1 MDIEDLT
8 KKLNGIDYLMPRNYD
23 KLEEDFMYNFI
34 NILLKNMNEIED
46 INNTIFKK
54 CIRNIERNLKPKS
67 KIKYYELNYFSRK
80 MYTENLINKEDLA
93 FIKSYTK
100 TKKVRS
106 QSGILEVAI
115 MTSPGNFS
123 CAYDCYYCPDQKD
136 MPRSYI
142 KEEPA
147 VKRAAANDFDPVKQF
162 YDRAT
167 TYSLNGHDVD
177 KIELII
183 LGGTW
188 SSYPYS
194 YQQEFI
200 RDLYFAANTFY
211 LNNEDK
217 NRKRLTIEEEQKIN
231 EDCLCHIVGLTLE
244 TRPDSITPEEIIRFN
259 YFGVTRVQ
267 LGVQHTDNKILK
279 KINRQSTIEDAIKAI
294 KLLKDCGFKIMIHIM
309 PNLPYSNPEKDMIM
323 FENIISNPDLQ
334 TDEWKIYP
342 TSVTTTSNK
351 DVEEV
356 NTVIEKWFRD
366 GKYKPYSTDELYDVL
381 IYAKTRVPRWIR
393 IARVFRDIPL
403 PNITGGADVPNM
415 RQVIKNIMDTMN
427 EECHCIRCREIK
439 DRTSNNRIEFKKEK
453 YISSDGNEFF
463 ITAEKEI
470 EGKSYII
477 GFLRLRISND
487 AGFENDGNEKKLYMP
502 QLYHCALIRELHVYG
517 NLQSCY
523 NKNNSSNAQHYGV
536 GKNLLK
542 YAEFIAYHEGMKKIA
557 ITSGVGVR
565 NYYRKRGYNLKG
577 GYMVKKL
584 KSIWDPIMDYVYVC
598 LIIFAV
604 SICINMFKTFLKIMM
619 NYY

>member
-34 NILLKNMNEIED
+34 NILLKNISKIKD
-46 INNTIFKK
+46 INNTSFKK
-54 CIRNIERNLKPKS
+54 SIRNIERDLKPKS

-80 MYTENLINKEDLA
+80 MYTENLITKEDLE

-194 YQQEFI
+194 YQKEFI

-211 LNNEDK
+211 LNNEEK
-217 NRKRLTIEEEQKIN
+217 NRERLTIEEEQKIN
-231 EDCLCHIVGLTLE
+231 ESCLCHIVGLTLE
-244 TRPDSITPEEIIRFN
+244 TRPDSIIPEEIIRFN
-259 YFGVTRVQ
+259 HFGVTRVQ
-267 LGVQHTDNKILK
+267 LGIQHTDNKILK
-279 KINRQSTIEDAIKAI
+279 KINRQSTVEDAIKAI
-294 KLLKDCGFKIMIHIM
+294 KLLKNCGFKIMIHIM
-309 PNLPYSNPEKDMIM
+309 PNLPYSSPEKDMIM
-323 FENIISNPDLQ
+323 FERIISSNDLQ
-334 TDEWKIYP
+334 ADEWKIYP

-366 GKYKPYSTDELYDVL
+366 GKYTPYSTEELYDVL

-439 DRTSNNRIEFKKEK
+439 DRTSNSRIEFKKEK

-463 ITAEKEI
+463 ITAEQEI
-470 EGKSYII
+470 EGKYYII
-477 GFLRLRISND
+477 GFLRLRVGKHSGLNND
-487 AGFENDGNEKKLYMP
+487 NKLFMP
-502 QLYHCALIRELHVYG
+502 QLKNCALIRELHVYG

-523 NKNNSSNAQHYGV
+523 KKNNSSNAQHYGV

-542 YAEFIAYHEGMKKIA
+542 YAEFLAYHEGMRKIA

-577 GYMVKKL
+577 GYMVKQL

-604 SICINMFKTFLKIMM
+604 SICINMFKTFLKIIM
-619 NYY
+619 NYYY

>member
-8 KKLNGIDYLMPRNYD
+8 KKVNSINYLIPRDYNEAEEKFMYKFID
-23 KLEEDFMYNFI
+23 KL
-34 NILLKNMNEIED
+34 LTSLKNIKD
-46 INNTIFKK
+46 IDEFNFKK
-54 CIRNIERNLKPKS
+54 CLRSLERELKPKS
-67 KIKYYELNYFSRK
+67 KIKYYELNYFARK
-80 MYTENLINKEDLA
+80 MYTEYHIFEEDLML
-93 FIKSYTK
+93 IKKYIK

-123 CAYDCYYCPDQKD
+123 CDYDCYYCPNQKD

-188 SSYPYS
+188 SSYPYD
-194 YQQEFI
+194 YQKEFI

-217 NRKRLTIEEEQKIN
+217 DRVRLSIEEEQEIN
-231 EDCLCHIVGLTLE
+231 ENSMCHIIGLTLE
-244 TRPDSITPEEIIRFN
+244 TRPDSITPEELIRFN
-259 YFGVTRVQ
+259 HFGVTRVQ
-267 LGVQHTDNKILK
+267 LGIQHTDNKILK
-279 KINRQSTIEDAIKAI
+279 KINRQSTVEDSMNAI
-294 KLLKDCGFKIMIHIM
+294 KLLKNCGFKIMIHIM
-309 PNLPYSNPEKDMIM
+309 PNLPYSSPEKDMIM
-323 FENIISNPDLQ
+323 FERIISSHDLQ
-334 TDEWKIYP
+334 ADEWKIYP
-342 TSVTTTSNK
+342 TSVTTTSSK
-351 DVEEV
+351 DIEEV
-356 NTVIEKWFRD
+356 NTVIEKWYKD
-366 GKYKPYSTDELYDVL
+366 GKYVPYSTDELYDVL

-393 IARVFRDIPL
+393 IARIFRDIPL

-415 RQVIKNIMDTMN
+415 RQVIKNIMETMN

-439 DRTSNNRIEFKKEK
+439 DRISNNIIKLKKEQ
-453 YISSDGNEFF
+453 YNSSDGIEYF

-470 EGKSYII
+470 EGKSYIT
-477 GFLRLRISND
+477 GFLRLRISNN
-487 AGFENDGNEKKLYMP
+487 AGYNDKKLFMP
-502 QLYHCALIRELHVYG
+502 QLYKCALIRELHVYG

-523 NKNNSSNAQHYGV
+523 NKNNLSNTQHYGL
-536 GKNLLK
+536 GKELIK
-542 YAEFIAYHEGMKKIA
+542 YAEYIAYNEGMKKIA

-565 NYYRKRGYNLKG
+565 NYYRKQGYYLKD
-577 GYMVKKL
+577 GYMIKTL
-584 KSIWDPIMDYVYVC
+584 YSIFDSIKDYLCVFT
-598 LIIFAV
+598 IILTV
-604 SICINMFKTFLKIMM
+604 SIFINIFKNLVEK
-619 NYY
+619 NC